1 MNSKWCFCLLVEIFL
16 FCFVNAKSNKKTNRK
31 KMHYLHSL
39 GFCFLLFLPF
49 SLWFLYMLRFLRRV
63 SIQIRKSFI
72 FFSLKTRDWLQLIKR
87 KQKKIGNSSSVLNFR
102 FTYRSISS
110 SFSLGVLFIL
120 RIMIDRWC
128 HSFLCTDK
136 KQKIQINKQQSN

>member
-1 MNSKWCFCLLVEIFL
+1 MMFL
-16 FCFVNAKSNKKTNRK
+16 FVGWDFSFLFRERKEQQENKQEKDALFTFTRILFSTLPSFLSLISLYVAFLAKSIDSDSKIF
-31 KMHYLHSL
+31 H
-39 GFCFLLFLPF
+39 
-49 SLWFLYMLRFLRRV
+49 
-63 SIQIRKSFI
+63 